1 MAVHLPAERVAEMIP
16 VTLQPEPADF
26 ASKVRIP
33 GQDWLKANGIALN
46 SAPPKG
52 TKLPNTW
59 THSNKQLW
67 DAYGGVCAYLG
78 IYFEWVTGAS
88 STDHFVAKSRNAG
101 DAYEW
106 NNYRLSCLGPNRN
119 KREFAD
125 VLDPIG
131 LTPDTFLLNL
141 SNGEISA
148 NPKLAPAEVLS
159 ANKTIKRLKLNSAEH
174 KQMRAKHYVRYLRK
188 KDEDSLK
195 ELSPFVWYEAK
206 RQNRL

>member
-1 MAVHLPAERVAEMIP
+1 MAEMIP
-16 VTLQPEPADF
+16 VILQPEPGDF
-26 ASKVRIP
+26 DAKVRIP
-33 GQDWLKANGIALN
+33 GHDWLQANGIALN

-52 TKLPNTW
+52 TKLTNKW

-67 DAYGGVCAYLG
+67 YAYDGVCACLA

-88 STDHFVAKSRNAG
+88 STDHFVAKSKNAG

-131 LTPDTFLLNL
+131 LQPETFLLNL
-141 SNGEISA
+141 SSGGIWA
-148 NPKLAPAEVLS
+148 NSNLSHADVVL
-159 ANKTIKRLKLNSAEH
+159 ANKTINRLKLNTAEH
-174 KQMRAKHYVRYLRK
+174 KKMRAQHFVRYLRK
-188 KDEDSLK
+188 KDEATLK
-195 ELSPFVWYEAK
+195 ELSPFVWYEAH
-206 RQNRL
+206 RQNLL